1 MLREI
6 ACRRSSLTARDSASR
21 GEETC
26 SWIMAPLLISEADGE
41 VKIQLLPDVEE
52 SDLLAA
58 SVLQWMEIV
67 VSSGRS
73 GRIASLDGL
82 PAVGSWAFCHSLA
95 KNISLLKVSCG
106 DRDLFCK
113 RR

>member
-1 MLREI
+1 
-6 ACRRSSLTARDSASR
+6 
-21 GEETC
+21 
-26 SWIMAPLLISEADGE
+26 MAPLLISEADGE
-41 VKIQLLPDVEE
+41 VKIQLIPDVEE

-58 SVLQWMEIV
+58 SVLQRMEI

-73 GRIASLDGL
+73 GGIASLDGL
-82 PAVGSWAFCHSLA
+82 PAVGRWAFCHSLA
-95 KNISLLKVSCG
+95 RNISLLKVSCG